1 MNPAR
6 FWIIVF
12 NRKAI
17 LFHQTNGKLNT
28 YNTYDLGNLI
38 TKKNSNGE
46 INFIRDGSHFGACFV
61 IICYL

>member
-38 TKKNSNGE
+38 PKKNSNGE